1 MGDAAAHHSTWTLA
15 NSAAEL
21 RHGAVFGSIDI
32 AHPDR
37 GLTNVVSNA
46 QALRGH
52 ILAIRR
58 RAEATSH
65 GLTAHESGSSWPLDV
80 TDAYL
85 RGNDLVA
92 SYRPTD
98 DWPYAPQLYWRA
110 NTLNDIPNV
119 FGSISLL
126 VSVETHLLDTWP
138 RIDIGSQLQCAEV
151 LHIDAESRATE
162 SLHRDQT
169 IPASTG
175 ACCILRRLTDWP
187 ISYAEIMPA
196 NDFCQLSVR
205 HEHDHQCAVEW
216 ELFADFLEKGV
227 IRRAQLQ
234 TAFLPRENDVR
245 LAMACCE
252 AVEHRPL
259 PLTT

>member
-1 MGDAAAHHSTWTLA
+1 MSDAPANHTAWTLA
-15 NSAAEL
+15 NSAGEL
-21 RHGAVFGSIDI
+21 RYGAVRGSVDI
-32 AHPDR
+32 SRPYL
-37 GLTNVVSNA
+37 GLTNVVASR
-46 QALRGH
+46 QVLRGYM
-52 ILAIRR
+52 LAIRR

-80 TDAYL
+80 ADAYV

-98 DWPYAPQLYWRA
+98 GWPYAPQLYWRA

-119 FGSISLL
+119 FGSLSLL

-151 LHIDAESRATE
+151 LHIDAESGATE
-162 SLHRDQT
+162 SLQRDQT

-175 ACCILRRLTDWP
+175 TCCILRRLTDWP

-196 NDFCQLSVR
+196 NDFCQLTVR
-205 HEHDHQCAVEW
+205 HERNHRCIVEW
-216 ELFADFLEKGV
+216 QLFAEFLEKGV

-234 TAFLPRENDVR
+234 TAFLPRDNDVR
-245 LAMACCE
+245 IAMACCK
-252 AVEHRPL
+252 AMEHCPL

>member
-1 MGDAAAHHSTWTLA
+1 MGDAGAHQNTWTLA
-15 NSAAEL
+15 NSAGEL
-21 RHGAVFGSIDI
+21 RHGAVRGSIDI

-52 ILAIRR
+52 MLAIRR
-58 RAEATSH
+58 RSEATSH
-65 GLTAHESGSSWPLDV
+65 GVTSPESGSSWPLGV
-80 TDAYL
+80 ADAYV

-92 SYRPTD
+92 SYRPTE

-110 NTLNDIPNV
+110 NTLDDIPGV
-119 FGSISLL
+119 VSSLSLL

-138 RIDIGSQLQCAEV
+138 RIDIGSQLRCAEV
-151 LHIDAESRATE
+151 LHIDAASGAAET
-162 SLHRDQT
+162 LQRDQSMPT
-169 IPASTG
+169 SSG
-175 ACCILRRLTDWP
+175 SCCILRRLADWP
-187 ISYAEIMPA
+187 ISYAEIMPG
-196 NDFCQLSVR
+196 NDFCQLAVR
-205 HEHDHQCAVEW
+205 HDRDNHCTVEW
-216 ELFADFLEKGV
+216 QLFADFLEKGV

-245 LAMACCE
+245 LAMACCK
-252 AVEHRPL
+252 AMEHRPL